1 MDERTKRSD
10 VTFGNELLENLV
22 DLGARAYCV
31 SLFKRKGLAVMVDD
45 KYITEA
51 IGYYSE
57 KGRQDMVELLNRKNI
72 PTRVAVPVPVA
83 KFDSL
88 EVLLAAKEYQNAAVK
103 AAEMGRYLEVV
114 SRAMMDGEYDTAKSL
129 YTALLSKDE
138 GQRKRMVVANN
149 NGSVDNGATKSVVQ
163 LSVQQPELLEAV
175 GKYQEAMNLYDKLGR
190 VDEAVVVGVK
200 NNLFLSAYTL
210 YEQKKR
216 FDMAAVVALYQ
227 GNERKADLYTRLHQ
241 LTV

>member
-1 MDERTKRSD
+1 M
-10 VTFGNELLENLV
+10 
-22 DLGARAYCV
+22 
-31 SLFKRKGLAVMVDD
+31 
-45 KYITEA
+45 
-51 IGYYSE
+51 
-57 KGRQDMVELLNRKNI
+57 
-72 PTRVAVPVPVA
+72 PVA
-83 KFDSL
+83 TYDSL

-175 GKYQEAMNLYDKLGR
+175 GKYQEAMNLYDQLGR
-190 VDEAVVVGVK
+190 VDEAVIVGVK
-200 NNLFLSAYTL
+200 NNLFLY
-210 YEQKKR
+210 
-216 FDMAAVVALYQ
+216 
-227 GNERKADLYTRLHQ
+227 
-241 LTV
+241 